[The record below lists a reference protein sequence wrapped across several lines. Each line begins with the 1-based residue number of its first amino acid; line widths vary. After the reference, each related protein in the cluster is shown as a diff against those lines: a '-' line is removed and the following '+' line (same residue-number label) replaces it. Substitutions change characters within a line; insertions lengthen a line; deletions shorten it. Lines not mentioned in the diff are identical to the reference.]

1 MTCSRKLF
9 IAFAASTV
17 HVVQAQQ
24 LKDGHP
30 AFMSYPGISNAC
42 ETALNTTVDCPA
54 FLQRV
59 SVNNAILDLDQ
70 VQALC
75 TGSCVTDLQSARSD
89 IASACT
95 ADTDVI
101 VYDNVAYPATFI
113 ADQYLFTT
121 EVSCLRDTYTG
132 EYCDPKFLVWSNQS
146 FMTTNQSC
154 SNCWLNVQAL
164 QLGNPLAYDDS
175 LASNFAELKAS
186 CNAKSYTYATP
197 TVYGI
202 NATETTDT
210 DGAKF
215 TKPATCTGS
224 YVLQPGDDCN
234 SVAKK
239 MGVSTYS
246 MLVSNGLDLYCQ
258 NFEAAVNSSA
268 SLCTPPTCK
277 IYEWNFFDE
286 CNDVANQNDVSVAHF
301 LSWNPNFDSICRN
314 SIIFAGYQVCVSAP
328 GGTVESGASTNLSV
342 SPGASSAVPAPTNS
356 FPETKECGGWYT
368 VQAGDDCAK
377 LSVAFSMTISDFLFL
392 NPEIYTNCTN
402 LLLGVSY
409 CVFPVGDIASYSG
422 YPAPTTLSITVPP
435 ATFSS
440 VNTAV
445 PSATNHP
452 DPDFVFQNLPKAP
465 GTADDCTF
473 YADHNDNTR
482 DADSNSCTAVASA
495 WDIELEDLLDWNPSL
510 STDQEACATQPGRSY
525 CVRKST
531 KVVYAPTGDECI
543 AVNATEIP
551 EGTNADCTCFTEVSG
566 YEGTVGLDCKAIADD
581 SSITLVVLQD
591 LNPWLASDC
600 DNALFAGLGEWD
612 HRAVCI
618 GTNATSSS
626 SSTRSSSSGSKITKA
641 MGPTRTGTPAG
652 CRRFYTVQSG
662 DGCAAIE
669 ETFDITFAQL
679 YKWNP
684 TIGEDCANLW
694 LGYAY
699 CVDASISATI
709 TTSSPTRSTPSVTTP
724 TPTQEG
730 MTKSCNDFY
739 KVKSGDGCYDIASHY
754 GISLEDFYTYNPAVG
769 DDCSKLYPD
778 NYVCVG
784 VTSSGSCK
792 IDVKF
797 NTAHSTEWGESV
809 WAVGSIPELGSWDVN
824 EALML
829 TGSSGADGSTNWQAT
844 AELPADTQVSY
855 KFVKVQTDG
864 TPVWEQDPNRSFLT
878 SSCGGSAMQEGGSW
892 QGSSTGSTAPSTTSP
907 IVPTCTSLDVVFE
920 VLAQTTYGE
929 SVYVIGSV
937 PALGEWSTDAAVV
950 LAADQYTQAR
960 PLWRG
965 TISLAVGQDVQFKF
979 IKINLDGTYTWE
991 ADPNRIVRIPTDCSA
1006 TLTQSG
1012 TFQQ

>member
-9 IAFAASTV
+9 IALAASTV

-113 ADQYLFTT
+113 ADHYLFTT

-154 SNCWLNVQAL
+154 SDCWLNVQAL
-164 QLGNPLAYDDS
+164 QLGNPLGYDDS

-246 MLVSNGLDLYCQ
+246 MLVSNGLNLYCQ

-277 IYEWNFFDE
+277 IYEWNFFDD
-286 CNDVANQNDVSVAHF
+286 CNDVASQND
-301 LSWNPNFDSICRN
+301 
-314 SIIFAGYQVCVSAP
+314 
-328 GGTVESGASTNLSV
+328 
-342 SPGASSAVPAPTNS
+342 
-356 FPETKECGGWYT
+356 

-440 VNTAV
+440 VDTAV

-510 STDQEACATQPGRSY
+510 STD
-525 CVRKST
+525 
-531 KVVYAPTGDECI
+531 
-543 AVNATEIP
+543 
-551 EGTNADCTCFTEVSG
+551 
-566 YEGTVGLDCKAIADD
+566 
-581 SSITLVVLQD
+581 
-591 LNPWLASDC
+591 
-600 DNALFAGLGEWD
+600 
-612 HRAVCI
+612 
-618 GTNATSSS
+618 
-626 SSTRSSSSGSKITKA
+626 
-641 MGPTRTGTPAG
+641 
-652 CRRFYTVQSG
+652 
-662 DGCAAIE
+662 
-669 ETFDITFAQL
+669 
-679 YKWNP
+679 
-684 TIGEDCANLW
+684 
-694 LGYAY
+694 
-699 CVDASISATI
+699 
-709 TTSSPTRSTPSVTTP
+709 
-724 TPTQEG
+724 
-730 MTKSCNDFY
+730 
-739 KVKSGDGCYDIASHY
+739 
-754 GISLEDFYTYNPAVG
+754 
-769 DDCSKLYPD
+769 
-778 NYVCVG
+778 
-784 VTSSGSCK
+784 
-792 IDVKF
+792 
-797 NTAHSTEWGESV
+797 
-809 WAVGSIPELGSWDVN
+809 
-824 EALML
+824 
-829 TGSSGADGSTNWQAT
+829 
-844 AELPADTQVSY
+844 
-855 KFVKVQTDG
+855 
-864 TPVWEQDPNRSFLT
+864 
-878 SSCGGSAMQEGGSW
+878 
-892 QGSSTGSTAPSTTSP
+892 
-907 IVPTCTSLDVVFE
+907 
-920 VLAQTTYGE
+920 
-929 SVYVIGSV
+929 
-937 PALGEWSTDAAVV
+937 
-950 LAADQYTQAR
+950 
-960 PLWRG
+960 
-965 TISLAVGQDVQFKF
+965 
-979 IKINLDGTYTWE
+979 
-991 ADPNRIVRIPTDCSA
+991 
-1006 TLTQSG
+1006 
-1012 TFQQ
+1012 